1 MFVPKL
7 MRLRVSIVTAFFL
20 LCFTGCNRTPT
31 FSQDIAPIIYKN
43 CAPCHRPGEAGPFSL
58 LTYEDAAKK
67 AKTIGAVTQSRYMP
81 PWPADP
87 SYSHFLGERVLTDDD
102 IRTIQRWVTNGAPAG
117 DPAKLPPQPQFPQ
130 GSALGKPDLVV
141 KMH

>member
-31 FSQDIAPIIYKN
+31 FSQDIAPIVFHN

-58 LTYEDAAKK
+58 LTYTDAKK
-67 AKTIGAVTQSRYMP
+67 RAQQIARVTSIRFMP
-81 PWPADP
+81 PWPPEPGYGDLVGA
-87 SYSHFLGERVLTDDD
+87 RRLTDEQ
-102 IRTIQRWVTNGAPAG
+102 IALIQRWAAAGAPEG
-117 DPAKLPPQPQFPQ
+117 PPAAPPPRPTFTE
-130 GSALGKPDLVV
+130 GW
-141 KMH
+141 